1 MNISEVGKKIRK
13 WDEVT
18 GNAVEIQISETV
30 DPAEDVGDDR
40 GSRRQAGRI
49 QNDAGNSHNDR

>member
-18 GNAVEIQISETV
+18 GNAVEIQIPETV
-30 DPAEDVGDDR
+30 DPAEDVGM
-40 GSRRQAGRI
+40 GPSISR
-49 QNDAGNSHNDR
+49 NT